1 MVFESFGKFVGAH
14 VVFDAAAKA
23 PVHRRPTTMSRQAA
37 PTWAGW
43 ARRDKKDREPVRRL
57 VTAKLMGDPP
67 AWRAGRAPDCE
78 DAKERGRTDLYAD
91 LNHEALKLRRYRPHE
106 GREIEA

>member
-1 MVFESFGKFVGAH
+1 VQFVAGGFYDH
-14 VVFDAAAKA
+14 TVFDAAKTI
-23 PVHRRPTTMSRQAA
+23 PIRRKPSLGGGI
-37 PTWAGW
+37 PKWAGW
-43 ARRDKKDREPVRRL
+43 ARRDAKDREPVRRL

-91 LNHEALKLRRYRPHE
+91 LNHEALKPRRYRPHE
-106 GREIEA
+106 GREVEA